1 MSKVTAKYQITIPM
15 DVRKELGIVPGS
27 VVDITKEED
36 KYILL
41 VNPIN
46 ELKKQWR
53 GRFKNGIPTKD
64 YMDEIRGKVP
74 PSLFSQRKQ
83 GDKVPPLCPDASG
96 QGDKIN

>member
-15 DVRKELGIVPGS
+15 EVRKELGIVPGS
-27 VVDITKEED
+27 EVDITKEED

-46 ELKKQWR
+46 ELKKKWR
-53 GRFKNGIPTKD
+53 GRFKNGITSKD

-74 PSLFSQRKQ
+74 P
-83 GDKVPPLCPDASG
+83 LCFHKENRG
-96 QGDKIN
+96 TR